1 MSDVLDI
8 KEYDPKS
15 GDIFFFDNNI
25 WMFLFAPII
34 SSHEKKQ
41 RVYAN
46 FYQKIIQNKAT
57 IIITP
62 LILSEFANSYINIQF
77 GIWKSKNA
85 EHYSDVKDIAEL
97 RKKIYYKT
105 TEFKAVANTIKG
117 DIQSILKYSE
127 QVSDNFNAINF
138 SNVLNYFGESD
149 FNDSYY
155 IELARFHHC
164 LPVPNLW
171 KIVTDDAD
179 LFKINK
185 KNIPIYSAN
194 I

>member
-1 MSDVLDI
+1 MNNTVFDI
-8 KEYDPKS
+8 KGYEPKS

-34 SSHEKKQ
+34 SSHTKKQ
-41 RVYAN
+41 QLYAN
-46 FYQKIIQNKAT
+46 FYQKVLQSKAT
-57 IIITP
+57 IIVTP
-62 LILSEFANSYINIQF
+62 LILSEFANSYINIEF
-77 GIWKSKNA
+77 GLWKSKNTGNIPR
-85 EHYSDVKDIAEL
+85 VKDTEL
-97 RKKIYYKT
+97 RKKVFYKT
-105 TEFKAVANTIKG
+105 SEFKTVTDSIKSC
-117 DIQSILKYSE
+117 IQNILKYTE
-127 QVSDNFNAINF
+127 RVSDNFNAIEF
-138 SNVLNYFGESD
+138 PNVLEYFGESD

-155 IELARFHHC
+155 IELARYHHA
-164 LPVPNLW
+164 LPNPNLW

>member
-1 MSDVLDI
+1 MSDIIFDI
-8 KEYDPKS
+8 QKYEPKS
-15 GDIFFFDNNI
+15 GDVFFFDNNI

-34 SSHEKKQ
+34 SSHKKKQ
-41 RVYAN
+41 KVYSD
-46 FYQKIIQNKAT
+46 FYQKILQNRAA

-62 LILSEFANSYINIQF
+62 LVLSEFANSYINIEF
-77 GIWKSKNA
+77 GIWKSKNSSNYA
-85 EHYSDVKDIAEL
+85 GIKDSEL

-105 TEFKAVANTIKG
+105 PEFKTVTDSIKSC
-117 DIQSILKYSE
+117 IHTILKCAE
-127 QVSDNFNAINF
+127 RISDNFNAIQF
-138 SNVLNYFGESD
+138 PNVLEYFGESD

-155 IELARFHHC
+155 IELARYHHS
-164 LPVPNLW
+164 LPVPSLW